1 MEITPEMLEAI
12 KAVKGK
18 ANPALWDPRCASYM
32 AKNAVKTASKPKK
45 KEAELVEPEVELLD
59 AVND

>member
-32 AKNAVKTASKPKK
+32 AKNAAKPAPKPRKK
-45 KEAELVEPEVELLD
+45 AAEVVEAEVDLLD